1 MAASSAYLAG
11 LQLLAR
17 RELSEAQ
24 VRQRLARR
32 GYPPDDVDAAIARL
46 LEERALDD
54 RRVASAIAH
63 TETRVR
69 GRGRLRVKRQIE
81 AAGISASLA
90 QDAVEQVFGE
100 IDADALL
107 TAALDRRMRGRDR
120 IEDDREFQRLYRYL
134 VTQGFDSDRILALLR
149 SRQARQGESPARPL
163 RRRIG
168 SPARPQRRDE
178 EDH

>member
-1 MAASSAYLAG
+1 MAAGNAYLAG

-32 GYPPDDVDAAIARL
+32 GYAADDIETAIARL

-54 RRVASAIAH
+54 RRVAAAIAH
-63 TETRVR
+63 TKTRVR

-81 AAGISASLA
+81 AAGISPSLA
-90 QDAVEQVFGE
+90 QDAVDAVFGE

-107 TAALDRRMRGRDR
+107 TAALERRLRGRTT
-120 IEDDREFQRLYRYL
+120 IADDREYQRLYRYL
-134 VTQGFDSDRILALLR
+134 VTQGFDSDRVVAALR
-149 SRQARQGESPARPL
+149 ARRAR
-163 RRRIG
+163 
-168 SPARPQRRDE
+168 
-178 EDH
+178 

>member
-1 MAASSAYLAG
+1 MASSAYLAG
-11 LQLLAR
+11 LQFLAR

-32 GYPPDDVDAAIARL
+32 GYTAGEIDEGVARL

-90 QDAVEQVFGE
+90 EDAVEQAFGD

-107 TAALDRRMRGRDR
+107 TAALDRRLRGRNGVA
-120 IEDDREFQRLYRYL
+120 DDREFQRLYRYL
-134 VTQGFDSDRILALLR
+134 VTQGFDSDRVIALLR
-149 SRQARQGESPARPL
+149 SRRSRG
-163 RRRIG
+163 
-168 SPARPQRRDE
+168 
-178 EDH
+178 

>member
-1 MAASSAYLAG
+1 MAANSAYLAG
-11 LQLLAR
+11 LQFLAR

-32 GYPPDDVDAAIARL
+32 GYPTDEVDAAIARL

-81 AAGISASLA
+81 AAGISPSLA

-100 IDADALL
+100 IDSDALL
-107 TAALDRRMRGRDR
+107 AAALERRLRGRDS
-120 IEDDREFQRLYRYL
+120 ITDEREFQRLYRYL
-134 VTQGFDSDRILALLR
+134 VTQGFDSDRVVALLR
-149 SRQARQGESPARPL
+149 SRRP
-163 RRRIG
+163 R
-168 SPARPQRRDE
+168 A
-178 EDH
+178 

>member
-1 MAASSAYLAG
+1 MTGNRAYVAG

-32 GYPPDDVDAAIARL
+32 GYAASEVNQAIAQL

-54 RRVASAIAH
+54 RRVAAAIAS

-69 GRGRLRVKRQIE
+69 GRGRVRVKRQIE

-90 QDAVEQVFGE
+90 EDAVEQIFGE

-107 TAALDRRMRGRDR
+107 TASLERRLRGRDAVAD
-120 IEDDREFQRLYRYL
+120 EREFQRLYRYL
-134 VTQGFDSDRILALLR
+134 LTQGFDSDRVLALLR
-149 SRQARQGESPARPL
+149 SRKRRQ
-163 RRRIG
+163 
-168 SPARPQRRDE
+168 D
-178 EDH
+178 

>member
-1 MAASSAYLAG
+1 MSREKAYVSG

-24 VRQRLARR
+24 IRQRLARR
-32 GYPPDDVDAAIARL
+32 GHAPDEIDAAIARL

-54 RRVASAIAH
+54 RRVAAAIAH

-81 AAGISASLA
+81 AAGISTSLA
-90 QDAVEQVFGE
+90 QDAVDAVFGD
-100 IDADALL
+100 IDSDALL
-107 TAALDRRMRGRDR
+107 AAALDRRLRGRDA

-134 VTQGFDSDRILALLR
+134 IAQGFDADRVIALLR
-149 SRQARQGESPARPL
+149 SR
-163 RRRIG
+163 RRVG
-168 SPARPQRRDE
+168 
-178 EDH
+178 

>member
-1 MAASSAYLAG
+1 MSSAKAYVTG

-24 VRQRLARR
+24 VRQRLVRR
-32 GYPPDDVDAAIARL
+32 GYVPDEIDAAISQL

-54 RRVASAIAH
+54 RRVAAAIAH

-81 AAGISASLA
+81 AAGISTSLA
-90 QDAVEQVFGE
+90 QDAVDAVFGE
-100 IDADALL
+100 IDSDALL
-107 TAALDRRMRGRDR
+107 AAALERRLRGRAT

-134 VTQGFDSDRILALLR
+134 STQGFESDRVLAILR
-149 SRQARQGESPARPL
+149 SRRA
-163 RRRIG
+163 
-168 SPARPQRRDE
+168 
-178 EDH
+178 

>member
-1 MAASSAYLAG
+1 MSSDRAYVAG
-11 LQLLAR
+11 LRLLAR

-32 GYPPDDVDAAIARL
+32 GYQEDEVEAAVARL

-81 AAGISASLA
+81 AAGISGPLA
-90 QDAVEQVFGE
+90 QEAVDAVFAELDSDE
-100 IDADALL
+100 LLATALEKRL
-107 TAALDRRMRGRDR
+107 RGRPA
-120 IEDDREFQRLYRYL
+120 IADDREFQRLYRFL
-134 VTQGFDSDRILALLR
+134 ITQGFDADRVVAALR
-149 SRQARQGESPARPL
+149 SR
-163 RRRIG
+163 RR
-168 SPARPQRRDE
+168 
-178 EDH
+178 

>member
-1 MAASSAYLAG
+1 MAAGNAYLAG

-24 VRQRLARR
+24 VRQRLTRR
-32 GYPPDDVDAAIARL
+32 GYVADEIESAIARL

-54 RRVASAIAH
+54 RRVAAAIAH

-90 QDAVEQVFGE
+90 QDAVDAVFGE

-107 TAALDRRMRGRDR
+107 TAALERRLRGRPT
-120 IEDDREFQRLYRYL
+120 IADDREFQRLYRYL
-134 VTQGFDSDRILALLR
+134 VTQGFDSDRVVAALR
-149 SRQARQGESPARPL
+149 ARRAR
-163 RRRIG
+163 
-168 SPARPQRRDE
+168 
-178 EDH
+178 

>member
-1 MAASSAYLAG
+1 MAAGNAYLAG

-32 GYPPDDVDAAIARL
+32 GYAADDIETAIARL

-54 RRVASAIAH
+54 RRVAAAIAH

-81 AAGISASLA
+81 AAGISPSLA
-90 QDAVEQVFGE
+90 QDAVDAVFGE

-107 TAALDRRMRGRDR
+107 TAALERRLRGRTT
-120 IEDDREFQRLYRYL
+120 IADDREYQRLYRYL
-134 VTQGFDSDRILALLR
+134 VTQGFDSDRVVAALR
-149 SRQARQGESPARPL
+149 ARRAR
-163 RRRIG
+163 
-168 SPARPQRRDE
+168 
-178 EDH
+178 

>member
-1 MAASSAYLAG
+1 MSNTKAYVTG

-24 VRQRLARR
+24 IRQRLARR
-32 GYPPDDVDAAIARL
+32 GYVAEEIDAAISQL

-81 AAGISASLA
+81 AAGISAPLA
-90 QDAVEQVFGE
+90 QDAVDAVFGE
-100 IDADALL
+100 IDSDALL
-107 TAALDRRMRGRDR
+107 AAALERRLRGRAT

-134 VTQGFDSDRILALLR
+134 STQGFESDRVLAILR
-149 SRQARQGESPARPL
+149 SRRA
-163 RRRIG
+163 
-168 SPARPQRRDE
+168 
-178 EDH
+178 